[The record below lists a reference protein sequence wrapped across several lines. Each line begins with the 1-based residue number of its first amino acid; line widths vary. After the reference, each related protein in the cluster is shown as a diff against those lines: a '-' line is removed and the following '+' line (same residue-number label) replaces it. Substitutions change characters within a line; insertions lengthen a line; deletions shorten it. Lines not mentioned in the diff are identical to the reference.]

1 MALAK
6 KVQGQQKKDEFEEIS
21 LRDTTR
27 RLRRVSEEEQTAL
40 RAASLGIPYVDLNIF
55 PVGAEVISIVPKEIA
70 KEAKLAVIHKSGR
83 NIRVGVLEPS
93 DKNTEKVIKKLEE
106 DEGYRIEL
114 YLVSKTS
121 LERTWKR
128 YDQVNLSASLED
140 MMLTLSGKDLEKFE
154 KEIKELMDLKKR
166 IRELPTTEVLNIIVA
181 GAIKLDAS
189 DIHTEPQKKDIRIRY
204 RLDGV
209 LHDIVNI
216 PYNVYPY
223 VMSRVKMLAELK
235 LNIRDRSQDGRFTIK
250 TSDSEIDVRV
260 SIIPGN
266 YGENIVMRLLKQDM
280 TGFELEELGLK
291 GRAFEQL
298 IGQLTKPNG
307 MILNTGPTGS
317 GKTTTLYACINR
329 INSPETKVIT
339 IEDPIEYRLD
349 GVAQTQ
355 VHKERGYD
363 FANGLR
369 AIVRQDPDII
379 LVGEVRDE
387 ETADIAV
394 HASLTGHLVLSTLHT
409 NSASGAIPRL
419 VDLGVRPTLITPSVN
434 AVIAQRLVRKLC
446 SHCKEEYTPA
456 EETIESM
463 KRFLSIISPK
473 AKIEIP
479 KSITTLYRAKGCPK
493 CQGLGYKGR
502 IGIFEVFEITTELE
516 ELILNMAP
524 ASDLLANAME
534 SGMITML
541 QDGILKS
548 VEGITSM
555 EEVQRVTGS
564 GQYLQELYEKIMVQL
579 LSLQLKVSEEQL
591 DKVTA
596 CDYENEALAK
606 VIQSASNKEILNVV
620 VAGGLAFDA
629 GDIHME
635 PKGDR
640 VSIRYRID
648 GILQDI
654 AEISA
659 NSYLPVLSQ
668 IKLLSGLKA
677 DVHAAVQDSRFGITL
692 EKLLPDI
699 PNKQIDVRVS
709 IITGGYGETTVMR
722 LLHKSARA
730 LDTEKIGFRPQILKK
745 LLAEIEKPNG
755 LILNTG
761 PTGSGKTTT
770 LYSMLNRLN
779 QPEVKIIT
787 VEDPIEYRLS
797 GVLQTQVSEDEGY
810 DFASALKALLRQN
823 PDIMMIGEIRDEETA
838 KIAIQASLTG
848 HLVLSTLHTNSAV
861 ASIQRLINMN
871 IDPTD
876 IATATNLM
884 MAQRLI
890 RRLCPHCKKKV
901 KLQESDRKKLE
912 RVIGSISDAAGVEKA
927 VKVGDI
933 YEPVGCKECKKL
945 GYIGR
950 IPIAEVMTM
959 TPSLEEMVS
968 RFAITSEIENKAIEE
983 GMLTMAQDAAL
994 RVIAGET
1001 SLAEAARVTEL

>member
-1 MALAK
+1 
-6 KVQGQQKKDEFEEIS
+6 
-21 LRDTTR
+21 
-27 RLRRVSEEEQTAL
+27 
-40 RAASLGIPYVDLNIF
+40 
-55 PVGAEVISIVPKEIA
+55 
-70 KEAKLAVIHKSGR
+70 
-83 NIRVGVLEPS
+83 
-93 DKNTEKVIKKLEE
+93 
-106 DEGYRIEL
+106 
-114 YLVSKTS
+114 
-121 LERTWKR
+121 
-128 YDQVNLSASLED
+128 
-140 MMLTLSGKDLEKFE
+140 
-154 KEIKELMDLKKR
+154 
-166 IRELPTTEVLNIIVA
+166 
-181 GAIKLDAS
+181 
-189 DIHTEPQKKDIRIRY
+189 
-204 RLDGV
+204 
-209 LHDIVNI
+209 
-216 PYNVYPY
+216 
-223 VMSRVKMLAELK
+223 
-235 LNIRDRSQDGRFTIK
+235 
-250 TSDSEIDVRV
+250 
-260 SIIPGN
+260 
-266 YGENIVMRLLKQDM
+266 
-280 TGFELEELGLK
+280 
-291 GRAFEQL
+291 
-298 IGQLTKPNG
+298 
-307 MILNTGPTGS
+307 
-317 GKTTTLYACINR
+317 
-329 INSPETKVIT
+329 
-339 IEDPIEYRLD
+339 
-349 GVAQTQ
+349 
-355 VHKERGYD
+355 
-363 FANGLR
+363 
-369 AIVRQDPDII
+369 
-379 LVGEVRDE
+379 
-387 ETADIAV
+387 
-394 HASLTGHLVLSTLHT
+394 
-409 NSASGAIPRL
+409 
-419 VDLGVRPTLITPSVN
+419 
-434 AVIAQRLVRKLC
+434 
-446 SHCKEEYTPA
+446 
-456 EETIESM
+456 
-463 KRFLSIISPK
+463 
-473 AKIEIP
+473 
-479 KSITTLYRAKGCPK
+479 
-493 CQGLGYKGR
+493 
-502 IGIFEVFEITTELE
+502 
-516 ELILNMAP
+516 
-524 ASDLLANAME
+524 
-534 SGMITML
+534 
-541 QDGILKS
+541 
-548 VEGITSM
+548 
-555 EEVQRVTGS
+555 
-564 GQYLQELYEKIMVQL
+564 
-579 LSLQLKVSEEQL
+579 
-591 DKVTA
+591 
-596 CDYENEALAK
+596 
-606 VIQSASNKEILNVV
+606 
-620 VAGGLAFDA
+620 LAFDA

-848 HLVLSTLHTNSAV
+848 HLVLSTLHTNSAI